1 MRRRTR
7 SRSPVRSETASL
19 TVPLGHFAD
28 GCDDVGIGGAPADV
42 AAHPFGDF
50 GIGQGRSGCDIR
62 RRVARPACLVFGE
75 ERDGRTNLA
84 GRAVPA
90 LESIMAYES
99 GLHGMQ
105 RALLC
110 QTFDGGDL
118 VAVMHHRECQAAI
131 DALSIDDDRAGAALS
146 LVAALLRTGQREM
159 LSQSIEQRGPRIEVQ
174 GIVLPVDR
182 EPYVLARQRS
192 SLRRRLAHRGWRR
205 ERQSC
210 GPGGLEEAAPGR
222 HGSKLEQTVHNTAS
236 VCVRVQMEGLPALG
250 SQLSKSIEPP
260 DRRSCHRREE
270 AIQAGTRSRRKECI
284 SHSPA
289 RDKMTMQTGMYAVQK
304 TEKNMSRHLS
314 MSVGALDRERCCR
327 RANLELAAAHWRARH
342 RSESPSSDHRPRS
355 LL

>member
-1 MRRRTR
+1 MRRRRRRPSPGR
-7 SRSPVRSETASL
+7 SGTASL
-19 TVPLGHFAD
+19 RVPLGHFAD
-28 GCDDVGIGGAPADV
+28 GGNDVGVSGAPADV

-50 GIGQGRSGCDIR
+50 GMGQGRRGRDLR
-62 RRVARPACLVFGE
+62 RRIAGPAGPLFGE
-75 ERDGRTNLA
+75 ERDGGADLA

-90 LESIMAYES
+90 LEPVMAHES
-99 GLHGMQ
+99 GLHRMES
-105 RALLC
+105 ALFGQAL
-110 QTFDGGDL
+110 DGGDL
-118 VAVMHHRECQAAI
+118 VAIMHYRERQTAI

-222 HGSKLEQTVHNTAS
+222 HGSKLEQTVHSATS

-260 DRRSCHRREE
+260 DRRSRRRREE
-270 AIQAGTRSRRKECI
+270 TIQARTRSRRKECI
-284 SHSPA
+284 RNSPA

-314 MSVGALDRERCCR
+314 MSVGA
-327 RANLELAAAHWRARH
+327 
-342 RSESPSSDHRPRS
+342 RSEERRV
-355 LL
+355 

>member
-50 GIGQGRSGCDIR
+50 GIGQGRRGRDIR

-75 ERDGRTNLA
+75 ERDGRANLA

-90 LESIMAYES
+90 LESIMAHES

-174 GIVLPVDR
+174 GIVPPVDR

-210 GPGGLEEAAPGR
+210 GPGRLEKAAPGR
-222 HGSKLEQTVHNTAS
+222 HGSKLEKIVHNTAS
-236 VCVRVQMEGLPALG
+236 TCVG
-250 SQLSKSIEPP
+250 EPP
-260 DRRSCHRREE
+260 DE
-270 AIQAGTRSRRKECI
+270 ATLTKCN
-284 SHSPA
+284 HTA
-289 RDKMTMQTGMYAVQK
+289 RTLLRVDCCD
-304 TEKNMSRHLS
+304 L
-314 MSVGALDRERCCR
+314 LDTAPRERKAPLGRDPRPSLRIGADPAARHTVAPSTSRPPTLAISAIYTKSFINKRNWFR
-327 RANLELAAAHWRARH
+327 RAKRN
-342 RSESPSSDHRPRS
+342 
-355 LL
+355 